1 VTGEL
6 YRPGGDAEP
15 VTVAVI
21 VTPRSSL
28 VSPVQSTEAVQP
40 LSRVLRR
47 VPLQF
52 LNGVEPARDRRHQ
65 AVGVVGVECEGVDVA
80 VLLERDA
87 EEAAVDV
94 LRVVGG
100 VVYLAR
106 RLVGEAGAGELRVG
120 HERDALGWHV
130 LRR

>member
-1 VTGEL
+1 
-6 YRPGGDAEP
+6 
-15 VTVAVI
+15 
-21 VTPRSSL
+21 
-28 VSPVQSTEAVQP
+28 
-40 LSRVLRR
+40 VLRR